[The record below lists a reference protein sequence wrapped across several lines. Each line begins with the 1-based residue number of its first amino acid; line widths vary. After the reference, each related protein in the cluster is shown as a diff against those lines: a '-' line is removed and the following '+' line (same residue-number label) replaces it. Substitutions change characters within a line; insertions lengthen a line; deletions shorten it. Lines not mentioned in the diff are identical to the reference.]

1 MLSTRRYDITARLLC
16 ADGFCFLFL
25 KMENLDKMM
34 PYPID
39 SDAVGGEFDMCGD
52 VKAGFPS
59 PADDMRE
66 KLDLVRLLVR
76 HPASTFFFRV
86 SGTSMVDASLDEG
99 DIIIVD
105 KSLEPHDGC
114 IAVCHIDGEF
124 TVKRVAIDAHGV
136 KLMPANER
144 YEPIRIT
151 EQNNFI
157 VWGVVTFVIKRV

>member
-1 MLSTRRYDITARLLC
+1 ME
-16 ADGFCFLFL
+16 
-25 KMENLDKMM
+25 KMI

-39 SDAVGGEFDMCGD
+39 LSSEQEFDLFGD

-59 PADDMRE
+59 PADDMHER
-66 KLDLVRLLVR
+66 LDLQRMLVR

-105 KSLEPHDGC
+105 KSLEPYHGC

-124 TVKRVAIDAHGV
+124 TVKRVSIDKSGV
-136 KLMPANER
+136 KLLPANER
-144 YEPIRIT
+144 YAPIVIT

-157 VWGVVTFVIKRV
+157 VWGIVTFVIKKV

>member
-1 MLSTRRYDITARLLC
+1 
-16 ADGFCFLFL
+16 
-25 KMENLDKMM
+25 M

-136 KLMPANER
+136 KLMVTCQYLGALFLIFGETDKVANNLNQSLLLKHTAE
-144 YEPIRIT
+144 
-151 EQNNFI
+151 
-157 VWGVVTFVIKRV
+157 

>member
-1 MLSTRRYDITARLLC
+1 
-16 ADGFCFLFL
+16 
-25 KMENLDKMM
+25 MENLDKMM

-59 PADDMRE
+59 LADDMRE

-151 EQNNFI
+151 EQNDFI

>member
-1 MLSTRRYDITARLLC
+1 MQT
-16 ADGFCFLFL
+16 GFVFLL

>member
-1 MLSTRRYDITARLLC
+1 MCRRVL
-16 ADGFCFLFL
+16 FSFL

>member
-1 MLSTRRYDITARLLC
+1 MCRRVL
-16 ADGFCFLFL
+16 FFFL

-151 EQNNFI
+151 EQNDFI

>member
-1 MLSTRRYDITARLLC
+1 MYRRVL
-16 ADGFCFLFL
+16 FSFL

-151 EQNNFI
+151 EQNDFI

>member
-1 MLSTRRYDITARLLC
+1 MRRRVL
-16 ADGFCFLFL
+16 FSFL

-39 SDAVGGEFDMCGD
+39 SDAAVDEFDMCGD

-144 YEPIRIT
+144 YEPVRIT
-151 EQNNFI
+151 EQNDFI